1 MPSLRDVARSLAAQT
16 RVGGTKEPGKGR
28 GGSFVDRIVE
38 KIAPPL
44 PPPPPAPKPPA
55 VDQRALERSVNRKR
69 VNQLTV
75 QDVGLIVFNETQSFS
90 DRLGSNEN
98 LDTAREKIAHVAINR
113 DIKRGGWKGM
123 AEPIEP
129 SAEALRNPAVRKA
142 YNSSVAAAERAYLNL
157 VDPTQ
162 GAGHFNIRTDA
173 GRSNLRFEG
182 GTREGVRIRTQSGP
196 YNNSFLG
203 GDVPSRTAW
212 LNTYEDDR

>member
-16 RVGGTKEPGKGR
+16 RAGGT
-28 GGSFVDRIVE
+28 FVDRVVD

-75 QDVGLIVFNETQSFS
+75 HDVGLIVFNETQSLS
-90 DRLGSNEN
+90 DRPGSNEN
-98 LDTAREKIAHVAINR
+98 LDTAREKVAHVAMNR

-123 AEPIEP
+123 AQPIEP
-129 SAEALRNPAVRKA
+129 SSEALRNPAVRKA
-142 YNSSVAAAERAYLNL
+142 YDSSVVAAERAYLNL

-162 GAGHFNIRTDA
+162 GAGHFNIRTDVS
-173 GRSNLRFEG
+173 RSNLRFEG

-196 YNNSFLG
+196 YNNSFVG
-203 GDVPSRTAW
+203 SDVPSRTAW
-212 LNTYEDDR
+212 LNTYDDDR